1 MISKKELRAL
11 IKTIKERTGQNQGQ
25 ISVGAGYRPKTLTQL
40 LSKNED
46 LLPAYNQL
54 KLAYKEV
61 LNNSTSEQGQD
72 LNVSLKAISK
82 ALQRIENGQA
92 YIRAE
97 VRGYGQYHIM
107 EKVQWDQKRFLKVME
122 KVGTLI
128 GANLQAD
135 DLQGN
140 SEHEDM

>member
-1 MISKKELRAL
+1 MISKKDLQEL
-11 IKTIKERTGQNQGQ
+11 IKEIKKKTGKTQQE
-25 ISVGAGYRPKTLTQL
+25 ISIGAGYKEKTLTQL

-46 LLPAYNQL
+46 LEPAFNQL
-54 KLAYKEV
+54 NLVYGHE
-61 LNNSTSEQGQD
+61 LNNSTSSNQD
-72 LNVSLKAISK
+72 LGASLKAIST

-97 VRGYGQYHIM
+97 IRGYGQFQVL
-107 EKVQWDQKRFLKVME
+107 EKVQWDQGRFLKAME

-135 DLQGN
+135 DLQDS
-140 SEHEDM
+140 SEYEGS